1 MIFKYASV
9 LERKPYSGSAGNNM
23 TQAALELKS
32 WVEEND
38 TRVAPLNV
46 SYVSFQQ
53 LAIPA
58 PTVPVE
64 VDTAMALEVDPP
76 DVRVGPTPKK
86 TMEYSPSAKFV
97 YTMARS
103 LNEHHGHSWAD
114 AIKIADDMWKKTQQ
128 TRRGKKY
135 KHAVY
140 EHDDVVS
147 DSETHVLS
155 VLPHAEL
162 R

>member
-1 MIFKYASV
+1 MFVRMTKAALVIVLVLVLAPVPAPAIQGFCPCVPKTKKFRDMIFKYASV

-38 TRVAPLNV
+38 TRVAPVNV
-46 SYVSFQQ
+46 SYVSLQQ

-64 VDTAMALEVDPP
+64 VETAMALEVDPA

-86 TMEYSPSAKFV
+86 QWS
-97 YTMARS
+97 
-103 LNEHHGHSWAD
+103 
-114 AIKIADDMWKKTQQ
+114 I
-128 TRRGKKY
+128 
-135 KHAVY
+135 
-140 EHDDVVS
+140 
-147 DSETHVLS
+147 
-155 VLPHAEL
+155 PHQRNSFTLWPEV
-162 R
+162 